1 MINNDFSIER
11 GYRRLLE
18 AKSCA
23 RTQEEII
30 SDLESELKSVSEQAL
45 LIHAM
50 RLIIE
55 LDFRK
60 TSELYQNLESPMKQA
75 LYLIDV
81 FYSMGDRGGTETLSK
96 EKSERI
102 AVLLNEMEMAYFC
115 SIGFPN
121 KGDVFHNEDDDKI
134 EVALSTF
141 LNHFCNAKLCFE
153 EQTLDRIARYF
164 KKYDTVIKARF
175 GFYIDDAIKFILH
188 IRHLNNSKFTDIVA
202 KGAKYVDYVQHPEE
216 WRKLT
221 KEFEKRGLAPEE
233 WASQPELEGVINM
246 MTTNPGEI
254 CIHSKDEIES
264 LDLTSDVLQNLIS
277 FFEYDRAE
285 AEAKRTIY
293 YADARFSEGRPL
305 FKIGDNY
312 VCPINKFFLESLYER
327 LSTNLQNSEAK
338 FKANKDK
345 AFEEKIYEIFKRFF
359 PSTTKMFANY
369 SVDGTSENDLLI
381 GCGTTWI
388 IVEIKNTGFRPP
400 MRDPLRAFDKIKT
413 DFDKSVQLGYDQ
425 CKRVE
430 DILLK
435 GSDVKIKDADTKKL
449 LYELKVKKIEQVW
462 SIVVTDYKYGPIQT
476 NLCNLLRKDENA
488 LFPWS
493 VCADDLE
500 TFLIL
505 LKRLMKGIAPA
516 RFIEFLDYRERYHGH
531 VMCFDELELCGWY
544 LCDREQFKKFSDEES
559 MVGTIPGMGEIFD
572 AYYKIGLGFPNEL
585 DMDAKV
591 HYSLPEFAK
600 SFDMEEVNR
609 NDFPGLSNA

>member
-121 KGDVFHNEDDDKI
+121 KGHVFHNEDDDKI

-188 IRHLNNSKFTDIVA
+188 IRHLN
-202 KGAKYVDYVQHPEE
+202 
-216 WRKLT
+216 
-221 KEFEKRGLAPEE
+221 
-233 WASQPELEGVINM
+233 
-246 MTTNPGEI
+246 
-254 CIHSKDEIES
+254 
-264 LDLTSDVLQNLIS
+264 
-277 FFEYDRAE
+277 
-285 AEAKRTIY
+285 
-293 YADARFSEGRPL
+293 
-305 FKIGDNY
+305 
-312 VCPINKFFLESLYER
+312 
-327 LSTNLQNSEAK
+327 
-338 FKANKDK
+338 
-345 AFEEKIYEIFKRFF
+345 
-359 PSTTKMFANY
+359 
-369 SVDGTSENDLLI
+369 
-381 GCGTTWI
+381 
-388 IVEIKNTGFRPP
+388 
-400 MRDPLRAFDKIKT
+400 
-413 DFDKSVQLGYDQ
+413 
-425 CKRVE
+425 
-430 DILLK
+430 
-435 GSDVKIKDADTKKL
+435 KKL
-449 LYELKVKKIEQVW
+449 
-462 SIVVTDYKYGPIQT
+462 
-476 NLCNLLRKDENA
+476 
-488 LFPWS
+488 F
-493 VCADDLE
+493 
-500 TFLIL
+500 
-505 LKRLMKGIAPA
+505 
-516 RFIEFLDYRERYHGH
+516 
-531 VMCFDELELCGWY
+531 
-544 LCDREQFKKFSDEES
+544 
-559 MVGTIPGMGEIFD
+559 
-572 AYYKIGLGFPNEL
+572 
-585 DMDAKV
+585 
-591 HYSLPEFAK
+591 
-600 SFDMEEVNR
+600 
-609 NDFPGLSNA
+609 